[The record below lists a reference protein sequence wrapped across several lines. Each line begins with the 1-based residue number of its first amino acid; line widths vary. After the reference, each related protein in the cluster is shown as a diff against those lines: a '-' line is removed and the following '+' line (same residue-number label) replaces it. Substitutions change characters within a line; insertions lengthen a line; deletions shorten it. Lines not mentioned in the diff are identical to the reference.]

1 MAAGA
6 ASDMGYTLLM
16 IYQEG
21 MPDWYM
27 KGYPVK
33 KGAQS
38 GTRK

>member
-6 ASDMGYTLLM
+6 AAEMGYTNLM

-21 MPDWYM
+21 MPDWLM

-33 KGAQS
+33 KGAQQ
-38 GTRK
+38 GTFH